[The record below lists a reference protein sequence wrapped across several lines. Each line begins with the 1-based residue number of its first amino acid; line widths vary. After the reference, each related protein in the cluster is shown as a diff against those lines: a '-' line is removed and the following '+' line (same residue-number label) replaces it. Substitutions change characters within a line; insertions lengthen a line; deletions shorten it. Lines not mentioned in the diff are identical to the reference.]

1 MNEKQM
7 EIYEDSDQ
15 SKYAIILYRVTVDFN
30 QPRNPFNLERVT
42 KLIDGRIA
50 RDLNIHYNFNS

>member
-1 MNEKQM
+1 MASP
-7 EIYEDSDQ
+7 YC
-15 SKYAIILYRVTVDFN
+15 RVTADFN

-50 RDLNIHYNFNS
+50 RDLNIHYRFNS